1 MLSPEKTNT
10 DGKGYRQAMG
20 KARDSKTPARA
31 TQVLE
36 RARATRQKP
45 ARHGGAF
52 SLLRR
57 SWFLGLTLALLVGAV
72 ATQARLGTYAATG
85 GGAAQVSV
93 PPGLVALSLV
103 FCLGLALLLS
113 WRNLRAGGRALLR
126 RWTALPQSRTQ
137 PPRLARF
144 RMSLRAP
151 ARSLAALRRAGWPG
165 VRRSWRGWLCAG
177 CLLLAVFASVIADLG
192 ARTVAGRPSAQWWW
206 LASVSLLLVAA
217 VAWEWQKW
225 WAARKRK
232 QKTSTQ
238 ASVKGQPSGTSSDQ
252 HQAQPLKRSAILQGV
267 WADFGDLLLLLFLL
281 AVALELRLPGLT
293 DQPYVVHGDEAACG
307 LEALRW
313 LNGGVPSLISTGWY
327 GLPVAGYGIPAL
339 VMRVAGANLF
349 GLRLS
354 SVLLGV
360 ASIALLYALT
370 REFAGRRLAFVA
382 AALLTVTH
390 IFIHFSRM
398 GIHYIHAPFVVLLT
412 LWLLVRSLRSK
423 NVLAA
428 MLAGV
433 GLSLAMQVYFSARI
447 IFLIL
452 PLFLLGVFLLYRQ
465 LLNGR
470 LLMLG
475 WLILSFLVS
484 FGPMGVYFLQNIDA
498 LKARSDQVLILNL
511 TPDMRAHLVSQ
522 FGTADFKTVLLHQL
536 AAVPLLT
543 GGLTDQ
549 SFQYG
554 PLYPMFDALAA
565 ALVTIGF
572 FYALL
577 HLRRPLCLLLIL
589 WVVCTVIAGG
599 VLTID
604 MPWWP
609 RLLVMVPALCLLAAL
624 ALEALLRSVQRAWL
638 SLEWTLIPAAPAR
651 QWRALAL
658 GCVLAL
664 LVIGYSG
671 SQSIQH
677 YFTDYPKAVNGDGWR
692 TAYTNIGRYMEQL
705 PDGTQVILFSDD
717 GLIWD
722 YSTFQFLAPQVR
734 GQRVDS
740 PQALQTALASRS
752 GPILVIITPSKGD
765 DFHSLMTSG
774 ALPPGQYLAH
784 TGAQGQLAFFTYR
797 VGG

>member
-1 MLSPEKTNT
+1 M
-10 DGKGYRQAMG
+10 GGIKGARPVDQAIQTV
-20 KARDSKTPARA
+20 DQARA
-31 TQVLE
+31 DS
-36 RARATRQKP
+36 RRPSRRGSAS
-45 ARHGGAF
+45 

-57 SWFLGLTLALLVGAV
+57 GWFLGLALALLVGAV

-85 GGAAQVSV
+85 GGAAQVSA
-93 PPGLVALSLV
+93 PPGLVALSLA
-103 FCLGLALLLS
+103 FCLGLAVLLS
-113 WRNLRAGGRALLR
+113 WLDLRAGGRALLR
-126 RWTALPQSRTQ
+126 RWTALPQPHTR
-137 PPRLARF
+137 PPMRARF
-144 RMSLRAP
+144 RLSLRAG

-165 VRRSWRGWLCAG
+165 VRRAWRGWLCAG
-177 CLLLAVFASVIADLG
+177 CLLLAVMASGIADLG
-192 ARTVAGRPSAQWWW
+192 ARTDARRPAAQWWW
-206 LASVSLLLVAA
+206 LASATLLLVAA

-225 WAARKRK
+225 WAAVVRK
-232 QKTSTQ
+232 QQ
-238 ASVKGQPSGTSSDQ
+238 AGARASARSQQPDAAGNRQ
-252 HQAQPLKRSAILQGV
+252 QAQPVTISAILQGV

-281 AVALELRLPGLT
+281 AAALELRLPGLT

-307 LEALRW
+307 LEAMRW

-370 REFAGRRLAFVA
+370 REFAGRRVAFVA
-382 AALLTVTH
+382 AALLTITH

-412 LWLLVRSLRSK
+412 LWLLVRSLRAN

-447 IFLIL
+447 LFLIF
-452 PLFLLGVFLLYRQ
+452 PLFLLGVLLLSRQ
-465 LLNGR
+465 LLKGR
-470 LLMLG
+470 VLVLG
-475 WLILSFLVS
+475 WLVLSFLVS
-484 FGPMGVYFLQNIDA
+484 FGPMGIYFLQHLDA
-498 LKARSDQVLILNL
+498 LNARSNQVLILNL

-536 AAVPLLT
+536 AAVPLLA

-554 PLYPMFDALAA
+554 PLYPMFDALVA
-565 ALVTIGF
+565 ALVTVGF

-577 HLRRPLCLLLIL
+577 HLRRPLCLLLII
-589 WVVCTVIAGG
+589 WVGCTVIVGG

-638 SLEWTLIPAAPAR
+638 SMEWMLVPAAPAR

-658 GCVLAL
+658 GCLLAL

-677 YFTDYPKAVNGDGWR
+677 YFSDYPRAVNGDGWR
-692 TAYTNIGRYMEQL
+692 TAYTDIGRYMEQL
-705 PDGTQVILFSDD
+705 PASTQVILFSDD
-717 GLIWD
+717 SLIWD

-740 PQALQTALASRS
+740 PEALQTALSSRT
-752 GPILVIITPSKGD
+752 GPVLVIITPGKGD
-765 DFHSLMTSG
+765 DFQTLMTTSG
-774 ALPPGQYLAH
+774 ALPPGQYLVHA
-784 TGAQGQLAFFTYR
+784 GAEGQLAFFTYR
-797 VGG
+797 VSG